1 MDKKILH
8 SSASLAYAA
17 TTRLAWL
24 AVLSARGST
33 SPISPGSD
41 FVGIPNCKRRW
52 YSVAAARRPNYV
64 CRPANDRLKAAA
76 APLATARHHALPPI
90 NPTAIALGAGR
101 NVGGMTVSE
110 QAGAAATNAKAN
122 ELVVYETLDGGRIAR
137 IWLNRPDAHN
147 AQNRT
152 LLVQL
157 DEAFCRAEADDAVRV
172 VILAARGKNFS
183 AGHDLGSEEALLER
197 KPGPTQHPTFRSHGA
212 TLEPIS
218 EKLYH
223 QEWHFFF
230 ENTCRW
236 RDLRKITIAQ
246 VQGNAI
252 SAGLMLMWACDLI
265 VAADNAKFS
274 DVVAVRLGM
283 PGVEYYAHPW
293 EFGPRKAKEL
303 LLTGDSLDAD
313 EAYRLGMVS
322 KVFPVDELEAKTL
335 EFARRIAER
344 PTMAALLIKDSVN
357 AASDAMGFT
366 EALRHAFHVHQLG
379 HAHWAAH
386 NENRFP
392 VGLPPDVEDWR
403 TAKPTQV
410 ARRDTP

>member
-1 MDKKILH
+1 MAVPDDAGT
-8 SSASLAYAA
+8 SA
-17 TTRLAWL
+17 
-24 AVLSARGST
+24 VN
-33 SPISPGSD
+33 
-41 FVGIPNCKRRW
+41 PN
-52 YSVAAARRPNYV
+52 A
-64 CRPANDRLKAAA
+64 DD
-76 APLATARHHALPPI
+76 
-90 NPTAIALGAGR
+90 
-101 NVGGMTVSE
+101 
-110 QAGAAATNAKAN
+110 
-122 ELVVYETLDGGRIAR
+122 LVVYETLDEGRIAR
-137 IWLNRPDAHN
+137 IWLNRPEAHN
-147 AQNRT
+147 AQSRA

-157 DEAFCRAEADDAVRV
+157 DEAFGRAEADDVVRV

-183 AGHDLGSEEALLER
+183 AGHDLGSEAAMLER
-197 KPGPTQHPTFRSHGA
+197 MPGPAQHPTFRGYGA
-212 TLEPIS
+212 TREPIA
-218 EKLYH
+218 EKTLL

-230 ENTCRW
+230 QNTCRW

-252 SAGLMLMWACDLI
+252 SAGLMLIWACDLI

-274 DVVAVRLGM
+274 DVVGVRMGM

-322 KVFPVDELEAKTL
+322 KVFPLDDLEDKTF

-357 AASDAMGFT
+357 AATDAMGFS
-366 EALRHAFHVHQLG
+366 EALRHAFHIHELG
-379 HAHWAAH
+379 HAHWAAR
-386 NENRFP
+386 NENRYP

-403 TAKPTQV
+403 TAQRSRV

>member
-1 MDKKILH
+1 MQKV
-8 SSASLAYAA
+8 
-17 TTRLAWL
+17 T
-24 AVLSARGST
+24 V
-33 SPISPGSD
+33 SD
-41 FVGIPNCKRRW
+41 QAGT
-52 YSVAAARRPNYV
+52 AAA
-64 CRPANDRLKAAA
+64 
-76 APLATARHHALPPI
+76 
-90 NPTAIALGAGR
+90 
-101 NVGGMTVSE
+101 S
-110 QAGAAATNAKAN
+110 TNADQPVA
-122 ELVVYETLDGGRIAR
+122 YETLDDGRIAR
-137 IWLNRPDAHN
+137 IWLNRPEAQN

-152 LLVQL
+152 MLVQL
-157 DEAFCRAEADDAVRV
+157 DEAFGRAEADDTVRV

-183 AGHDLGSEEALLER
+183 AGHDLGSDAALLER
-197 KPGPTQHPTFRSHGA
+197 KPGPAQHPTYRSHGA
-212 TLEPIS
+212 TLNPIV

-252 SAGLMLMWACDLI
+252 SAGLMLIWACDLI

-313 EAYRLGMVS
+313 EAHRLGMVS
-322 KVFPVDELEAKTL
+322 KVFPLDELENKTL

-344 PTMAALLIKDSVN
+344 PTMASLLIKDSVN

-366 EALRHAFHVHQLG
+366 ESLRHAFHIHELG

-403 TAKPTQV
+403 TARPTKV

>member
-1 MDKKILH
+1 
-8 SSASLAYAA
+8 
-17 TTRLAWL
+17 
-24 AVLSARGST
+24 
-33 SPISPGSD
+33 
-41 FVGIPNCKRRW
+41 
-52 YSVAAARRPNYV
+52 
-64 CRPANDRLKAAA
+64 
-76 APLATARHHALPPI
+76 
-90 NPTAIALGAGR
+90 
-101 NVGGMTVSE
+101 MTLSE
-110 QAGAAATNAKAN
+110 QAGSQTGDADAE
-122 ELVVYETLDGGRIAR
+122 ELVTYETLDEGRIAR

-147 AQNRT
+147 AQSRG

-157 DEAFCRAEADDAVRV
+157 DEAFLRAEADDTVRV
-172 VILAARGKNFS
+172 VILAARGRNFS
-183 AGHDLGSEEALLER
+183 AGHDLGSELAIAER
-197 KPGPTQHPTFRSHGA
+197 SQLPSFRINGG
-212 TLEPIS
+212 TRDPIA
-218 EKLYH
+218 EKIYL
-223 QEWHFFF
+223 QEWHYFFQ
-230 ENTCRW
+230 NTCRW

-252 SAGLMLMWACDLI
+252 SAGLMLIWACDLI

-303 LLTGDSLDAD
+303 LLTGDALDAD

-322 KVFPVDELEAKTL
+322 KVFPVDELAEKTL
-335 EFARRIAER
+335 EFARRIADR
-344 PTMAALLIKDSVN
+344 PTMAALLVKDSVN

-366 EALRHAFHVHQLG
+366 EALRHAFHIHELG

-386 NENRFP
+386 NENRYA

-403 TAKPTQV
+403 NAKPTQV

>member
-1 MDKKILH
+1 MANPDH
-8 SSASLAYAA
+8 RGSSAVNGEAA
-17 TTRLAWL
+17 
-24 AVLSARGST
+24 
-33 SPISPGSD
+33 D
-41 FVGIPNCKRRW
+41 
-52 YSVAAARRPNYV
+52 
-64 CRPANDRLKAAA
+64 
-76 APLATARHHALPPI
+76 
-90 NPTAIALGAGR
+90 
-101 NVGGMTVSE
+101 
-110 QAGAAATNAKAN
+110 
-122 ELVVYETLDGGRIAR
+122 LVTYESLDGGRIVR
-137 IWLNRPDAHN
+137 IWLNRPEAHN
-147 AQNRT
+147 AQSRT

-157 DEAFCRAEADDAVRV
+157 DEAFSRAEADDEVRV

-183 AGHDLGSEEALLER
+183 AGHDLGSEGAILER
-197 KPGPTQHPTFRSHGA
+197 RPGPDQHPTFRSHGG
-212 TLEPIS
+212 TRS
-218 EKLYH
+218 SVVEKTYL
-223 QEWHFFF
+223 QEWHYYF

-252 SAGLMLMWACDLI
+252 SAGLMLVWACDLI

-274 DVVAVRLGM
+274 DVVGVRLGM

-322 KVFPVDELEAKTL
+322 KVFPLEELADKTL
-335 EFARRIAER
+335 EFARRIATR
-344 PTMAALLIKDSVN
+344 PTVAALLIKDSVN
-357 AASDAMGFT
+357 AAADAMGFT
-366 EALRHAFHVHQLG
+366 EALRHGFHIHQLG

-386 NENRFP
+386 NDNKFP

-410 ARRDTP
+410 ARRDIP

>member
-1 MDKKILH
+1 MTSPDH
-8 SSASLAYAA
+8 A
-17 TTRLAWL
+17 
-24 AVLSARGST
+24 ST
-33 SPISPGSD
+33 SAVIGESAD
-41 FVGIPNCKRRW
+41 L
-52 YSVAAARRPNYV
+52 VA
-64 CRPANDRLKAAA
+64 
-76 APLATARHHALPPI
+76 
-90 NPTAIALGAGR
+90 
-101 NVGGMTVSE
+101 
-110 QAGAAATNAKAN
+110 
-122 ELVVYETLDGGRIAR
+122 YETLDEGRIAR
-137 IWLNRPDAHN
+137 IWLNRPEAHN
-147 AQNRT
+147 AQSRG

-157 DEAFCRAEADDAVRV
+157 DEAFGRAEADDDVRV

-183 AGHDLGSEEALLER
+183 AGHDLGSEAAMLER
-197 KPGPTQHPTFRSHGA
+197 KPGPAQHPTFRGYGA
-212 TLEPIS
+212 TREPIA
-218 EKLYH
+218 EKTFL

-230 ENTCRW
+230 QNTCRW

-252 SAGLMLMWACDLI
+252 SAGLMLIWACDLI

-274 DVVAVRLGM
+274 DVVGVRLGM

-322 KVFPVDELEAKTL
+322 KVFPLDELEDKTL

-366 EALRHAFHVHQLG
+366 EALRHAFHVHELG

-386 NENRFP
+386 NENRYP

-403 TAKPTQV
+403 AAKPSRV

>member
-1 MDKKILH
+1 
-8 SSASLAYAA
+8 
-17 TTRLAWL
+17 
-24 AVLSARGST
+24 
-33 SPISPGSD
+33 
-41 FVGIPNCKRRW
+41 
-52 YSVAAARRPNYV
+52 
-64 CRPANDRLKAAA
+64 
-76 APLATARHHALPPI
+76 
-90 NPTAIALGAGR
+90 
-101 NVGGMTVSE
+101 MTVSE
-110 QAGAAATNAKAN
+110 QAGAQTGDANAE
-122 ELVVYETLDGGRIAR
+122 ELVSYETLDEGRIAR

-147 AQNRT
+147 AQSRG

-157 DEAFCRAEADDAVRV
+157 DEAFLRAEADDTVRV
-172 VILAARGKNFS
+172 VILAARGRNFS
-183 AGHDLGSEEALLER
+183 AGHDLGSELAIAER
-197 KPGPTQHPTFRSHGA
+197 SQLPSFRINGG
-212 TLEPIS
+212 TRDPIA
-218 EKLYH
+218 EKIYL
-223 QEWHFFF
+223 QEWHYFFQ
-230 ENTCRW
+230 NTCRW

-252 SAGLMLMWACDLI
+252 SAGLMLIWACDLI

-322 KVFPVDELEAKTL
+322 KVFPVDELADKTL
-335 EFARRIAER
+335 EFARRIADR
-344 PTMAALLIKDSVN
+344 PTMAALLVKDSVN

-366 EALRHAFHVHQLG
+366 EALRHAFHIHELG

-386 NENRFP
+386 NENRYA
-392 VGLPPDVEDWR
+392 VGLPPEVEDWR
-403 TAKPTQV
+403 NAKPTQV

>member
-1 MDKKILH
+1 
-8 SSASLAYAA
+8 
-17 TTRLAWL
+17 
-24 AVLSARGST
+24 
-33 SPISPGSD
+33 
-41 FVGIPNCKRRW
+41 
-52 YSVAAARRPNYV
+52 
-64 CRPANDRLKAAA
+64 
-76 APLATARHHALPPI
+76 
-90 NPTAIALGAGR
+90 
-101 NVGGMTVSE
+101 MTLSE
-110 QAGAAATNAKAN
+110 QAGAQTGNADAE
-122 ELVVYETLDGGRIAR
+122 ELVSYETLDEGRIAR

-147 AQNRT
+147 AQSRG

-157 DEAFCRAEADDAVRV
+157 DEAFLRAEADDAVRV
-172 VILAARGKNFS
+172 VILAARGRNFS
-183 AGHDLGSEEALLER
+183 AGHDLGSELAIAER
-197 KPGPTQHPTFRSHGA
+197 SQLPSFRINGG
-212 TLEPIS
+212 TRDPIA
-218 EKLYH
+218 EKIYL
-223 QEWHFFF
+223 QEWHYFFQ
-230 ENTCRW
+230 NTCRW

-252 SAGLMLMWACDLI
+252 SAGLMLIWACDLI

-303 LLTGDSLDAD
+303 LLTGDALDAD

-322 KVFPVDELEAKTL
+322 KVFPVDELADKTL
-335 EFARRIAER
+335 EFARRIADR
-344 PTMAALLIKDSVN
+344 PTMAALLVKDSVN

-366 EALRHAFHVHQLG
+366 EALRHAFHIHELG

-386 NENRFP
+386 NENRYA

-403 TAKPTQV
+403 NAKPTQV